1 MNTFYQRRILRLSL
15 LLVSLF
21 WGTAIAAPY
30 HVVIDTGTLPAAGFV
45 LAFDFIDGGAPGNS
59 VLVNGLST
67 DGSLGAVT
75 LTGDVTG
82 SLAGGI
88 SLGDA
93 SFFTEFLLP
102 ISSSTKVSFDLRTT
116 ANGPVAPSVPDTFSF
131 FLLDRQSLLPLF
143 ASTDASG
150 ADALFTLGIDG
161 SQQGNLSVFKAV
173 DLNAAAAWAVEPFSN
188 SVPEPG
194 TYVLMLAGL
203 VGCATLHRR
212 RYRGPAGNG
221 FRLWPTI
228 AASFAVWVALAA
240 PATAD
245 AAFHVTPS
253 GGQTPHDGLQW
264 QTAFDKSELQ
274 AAITQNPGAEFWLA
288 SGAYGDV
295 LTLPDGTQ
303 LYGGFEG
310 FLETDR
316 SQRDP
321 RANATILQT
330 VTIVPYLDSNG
341 IEVIP
346 GPTTVVDGF
355 LIFGGLGIILEK
367 SSPVLSH
374 LVIRG
379 AQSGIDAKFG
389 AGPLISDSEVE
400 GAKVGLRVDGPKRAV
415 KGPDGKMVEIRLS
428 VIRSS
433 IRADGDSQTAAAG
446 IFQNFNDPP
455 TLLVSES
462 HISDM
467 PFGKPVFLMGDAQ
480 FKDSFVEN
488 NGMVGLAAV
497 VVQGFRPGQNVSFD
511 NCAIRNNK
519 GTGIYAHPMANSS
532 IIIRNSEVSGNVS
545 QTSGGVQTI
554 GGGIVVAYDGVQI
567 INSKITGNQS
577 ALDGG
582 GVVYTSF
589 SVPISRTLIVN
600 SLIAGNRAGRNGGG
614 VAVNQTAVSV
624 LNSTIVGNSAAFGG
638 GVWLDWYGGVS
649 RPIPQVTF
657 VNTAITGNTAP
668 SASAI
673 ASQVFGVAAPQF
685 RNVAT
690 LATDTYASSY
700 NFVKQAA
707 PSGNGNFTVA
717 DPGYLNGATGDYRLT
732 PSSFLVE
739 RGDTS
744 AIDSYILQG
753 GVAKD
758 LAGQPRIAGPAVD
771 VGAYEAQKVAV
782 TDVTSQVTLQRGG
795 FVFNRATQRYAQ
807 QITLTNSSGGTIAGP
822 VSLVLDGL
830 TNAVTLS
837 GQTGVTATLPPA
849 GSAYVD
855 LFAADLAPGVLVTRQ
870 LQFADPSNQAI
881 GYTPRVLAGPGNR

>member
-1 MNTFYQRRILRLSL
+1 MNTFHQHRIVRLSL
-15 LLVSLF
+15 LLASLF
-21 WGTAIAAPY
+21 WGTAIAVPY

-59 VLVNGLST
+59 VLVSGLSA

-82 SLAGGI
+82 SFPGGI

-93 SFFTEFLLP
+93 SFFTEVLLP

-131 FLLDRQSLLPLF
+131 YLLDRQSLLPLF

-173 DLNAAAAWAVEPFSN
+173 DLNAAATWAVEPFSPP
-188 SVPEPG
+188 VPEPG
-194 TYVLMLAGL
+194 TYALMLAGL
-203 VGCATLHRR
+203 VGCATLLRR
-212 RYRGPAGNG
+212 RYAGPARDG
-221 FRLWPTI
+221 FRLCPTI

-274 AAITQNPGAEFWLA
+274 AAINQNPGAEFWLA
-288 SGAYGDV
+288 RGAYGDIQ
-295 LTLPDGTQ
+295 TLPDGTQ

-321 RANATILQT
+321 RAHATILQT

-367 SSPVLSH
+367 SSPILSH

-400 GAKVGLRVDGPKRAV
+400 GGQVGLRVDGPKRAV
-415 KGPDGKMVEIRLS
+415 KGPDGKMVEIRPT

-433 IRADGDSQTAAAG
+433 LRANGDSQTAAAG

-455 TLLVSES
+455 TLLVSDS

-467 PFGKPVFLMGDAQ
+467 PFGEPVFLMGDAQ

-488 NGMVGLAAV
+488 NGLVGLAAV
-497 VVQGFRPGQNVSFD
+497 VVQGFRPGQIVSFD

-519 GTGIYAHPMANSS
+519 GTGINAHPMANSS
-532 IIIRNSEVSGNVS
+532 IFIRNSEVSGNVS
-545 QTSGGVQTI
+545 QTI
-554 GGGIVVAYDGVQI
+554 GGGIVVANDGVQI

-624 LNSTIVGNSAAFGG
+624 LNSTIAGNSAAFGG

-700 NFVKQAA
+700 NFVTQAA

-744 AIDSYILQG
+744 AIDAYILQG

-795 FVFNRATQRYAQ
+795 FVFNRATQRYVQ
-807 QITLTNSSGGTIAGP
+807 QITLTISSGGAIAGP

-830 TNAVTLS
+830 ANAVTLS
-837 GQTGVTATLPPA
+837 GQTGVTATQLPA

-855 LFAADLAPGVLVTRQ
+855 LTAADMAPGVLVTRQ